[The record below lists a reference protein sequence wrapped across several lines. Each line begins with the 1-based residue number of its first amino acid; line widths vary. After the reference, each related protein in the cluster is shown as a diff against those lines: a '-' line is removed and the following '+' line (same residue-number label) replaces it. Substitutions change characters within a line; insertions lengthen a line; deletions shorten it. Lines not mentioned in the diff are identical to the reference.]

1 MEGIVAFFGAW
12 ILVSI
17 PSSLIIG
24 NLLARRS
31 RAAEAATFPTLLNA
45 FEQSEVATL

>member
-17 PSSLIIG
+17 PISLIIG

-31 RAAEAATFPTLLNA
+31 RAAEAATFPTLLHA
-45 FEQSEVATL
+45 FESSEAAVL

>member
-1 MEGIVAFFGAW
+1 MESIVAFFGAW

-31 RAAEAATFPTLLNA
+31 RAAEAAGFPTLLHA

>member
-1 MEGIVAFFGAW
+1 MEGIVAFIGAW
-12 ILVSI
+12 FLISI

-31 RAAEAATFPTLLNA
+31 RALEEATFPTLMQV
-45 FEQSEVATL
+45 FENSETATL